1 MHFDAGKC
9 NPENGV
15 SKGDRRM
22 SQSSR
27 VDKNAVDFFG
37 TGTVNCID
45 QLRFAV
51 RLQAGDGA
59 GKFLG
64 DFFQSGVYFRQGE
77 ITVYGSFSSTEQIE
91 IWPVK
96 NEKFQFKPDLDL
108 VGGNI
113 SLDLH
118 PCRLMSKAKH
128 SRMDRCVAKFAPS
141 ESAR

>member
-1 MHFDAGKC
+1 
-9 NPENGV
+9 
-15 SKGDRRM
+15 M
-22 SQSSR
+22 SESGR
-27 VDKNAVDFFG
+27 VDENAVYFFG

-45 QLRFAV
+45 QLGLAV
-51 RLQAGDGA
+51 RLQAGDGT
-59 GKFLG
+59 GKFFG
-64 DFFQSGVYFRQGE
+64 DFFQPGIYFCQGE
-77 ITVYGSFSSTEQIE
+77 ITVYGSFSSAEQIE

-96 NEKFQFKPDLDL
+96 NEKFQFKPDLEL